1 MDGNPRRIGFISTRF
16 SGTDGVSLETRKWAT
31 LFEQVH
37 CPSYYCAGELDVDL
51 RGMQIPEMHF
61 VHETIKWI
69 HDQAFGK
76 DIPESSLYETIEQ
89 TAWQLETELEHF
101 ITAFQIDLLVVENA
115 LAIPMNIPLGVAI
128 SRFLKRTGFPA
139 IGHHHDFYWER
150 ERFLVNCVQEYLDE
164 HFPPDLPNLKHV
176 VISTPA
182 QQSLQERRG
191 IESVVI
197 PNIFDFSQATP
208 GINTFNLDLREQL
221 GLSEDH
227 LIILQ
232 PTRVVRR
239 KGIELSTEL
248 VRRLMAPEVRAMLWH
263 KKPVLLITHHAGDEG
278 LDYLTELHEIAMR
291 SGVELM
297 YAATRFHTKPTI
309 RGLQKIYSLWDAYIH
324 ADFVS
329 YPSRYEGFGNA
340 LLESIYFR
348 LPIMVNRYNVY
359 VTDIAPKGFD
369 LIEIDNEITDETVEA
384 VIQAIMDPVRR
395 RRMVMYNYELAN
407 HYFSYEAV
415 LPLLKQ
421 LVDAF

>member
-1 MDGNPRRIGFISTRF
+1 MDGNPKRIGFISTRLC
-16 SGTDGVSLETRKWAT
+16 GTDGVSLETRKWAS

-37 CPSYYCAGELDVDL
+37 CPSYYCAGELDSDL

-61 VHETIKWI
+61 MHEDILWI
-69 HDQAFGK
+69 HDHAFGS
-76 DIPESSLYETIEQ
+76 DTPASELYDQIEHYARSLE
-89 TAWQLETELEHF
+89 AELDHF

-150 ERFLVNCVQEYLDE
+150 ERFLTNCVQDYLDE
-164 HFPPDLPNLKHV
+164 HFPPDLPNIKHV

-182 QQSLQERRG
+182 QQSLIERRG
-191 IESVVI
+191 IDSVII

-208 GINTFNLDLREQL
+208 GINTFNHDLREQL
-221 GLSEDH
+221 GLSPEH

-239 KGIELSTEL
+239 KGIELSAEL
-248 VRRLMAPEVRAMLWH
+248 VRRLMDPEIRAMLWH

-278 LDYLTELHEIAMR
+278 IDYLTELHEVALR
-291 SGVELM
+291 SGVELI
-297 YAATRFHTKPTI
+297 YAATRFHTRPTV
-309 RGLQKIYSLWDAYIH
+309 RGFDKIYSLWDAYIH
-324 ADFVS
+324 SDFAS

-348 LPIMVNRYNVY
+348 LPILVNRYNVY

-369 LIEIDNEITDETVEA
+369 LIEIDGEITDDTVAE
-384 VIQAIMDPVRR
+384 VVQAIMDPVRR

-415 LPLLKQ
+415 LPLLMQ
-421 LVDAF
+421 LVEDF